1 MDVSA
6 SVDRLRQIVQ
16 FIAIAQ
22 TGRIQISLDTIQ
34 ELNAI
39 LDDADAEEQ
48 KAINKQI
55 SSLEWKKPPL
65 QQTSD

>member
-22 TGRIQISLDTIQ
+22 TGRIQINLDTIQ